1 MYRNIFRAGDVLIP
15 KNVDLHKWSVV
26 ACDQYTSQPEYWDD
40 VEEIVHDSP
49 STYHITFPEIFLNCT
64 DADKRID
71 AINAT
76 MQEYLNKSLFSEI
89 NNSFIYVERTLN
101 NAKIRKGL
109 VGVVDLEQYS
119 YLPGSQ
125 SPIRAT
131 EGTVLERIPP
141 RVRVRENAALEL
153 PHIMLLI
160 DDDLKTVIEPLAEK
174 KSEFSPAY
182 SFPLMKDGGH
192 ISGFIVDSTEEE
204 RILSAIDKLADKK
217 SFREKHGIKDDGKG
231 VFLFAMG
238 DGNHSLATA
247 KECFERIKA
256 KLPREEWA
264 VHPARY
270 ALVEVVNIHDTS
282 LEFEPIHRVLF
293 DVNPEDVLKR
303 ISEALETDEAC
314 NDSLQSFEYIC
325 AKKSGKLY
333 IKKPLSNLTVG
344 SLQSV
349 LDLYISETGC
359 QIDYVHG
366 DDVVSRLGRRP
377 NSIAFL
383 LPVMKK
389 SQLFETVIK
398 DGALPRKTFSM
409 GDANDKRFYL
419 EARRIK

>member
-1 MYRNIFRAGDVLIP
+1 MNKNIFCTGDVLIP
-15 KNVDLHKWSVV
+15 KDVDLHKWSVV
-26 ACDQYTSQPEYWDD
+26 ACDQYTSQPEYWNE
-40 VEEIVHDSP
+40 VEEIVRDCP
-49 STYHITFPEIFLNCT
+49 STYHITFPEIFLNGA

-71 AINAT
+71 AINAN

-89 NNSFIYVERTLN
+89 NNRFIYVERTLKN
-101 NAKIRKGL
+101 GKIRKGL
-109 VGVVDLEQYS
+109 VGVVDLEEYC

-125 SPIRAT
+125 SPVRAT

-160 DDDLKTVIEPLAEK
+160 DDALKTVIEPLAEK
-174 KSEFSPAY
+174 KGGFTPAY

-192 ISGFIVDSTEEE
+192 ISGFVVDSAEET
-204 RILSAIDKLADKK
+204 RILNAIDKLADTKA
-217 SFREKHGIKDDGKG
+217 FEEKYGINSDDKG
-231 VFLFAMG
+231 VLLFAVG

-247 KECFERIKA
+247 KECFERIKT
-256 KLPREEWA
+256 KLPQEEWE

-270 ALVEVVNIHDTS
+270 ALVEVVNIHDSS
-282 LEFEPIHRVLF
+282 LEFEPIHRALF

-303 ISEALETDEAC
+303 ISEALETDETGD
-314 NDSLQSFEYIC
+314 DSLQSFEYIS

-333 IKKPLSNLTVG
+333 IKKTLSNLAVG

-349 LDLYISETGC
+349 LDSFISETGC
-359 QIDYVHG
+359 QIDYIHG
-366 DDVVSRLGRRP
+366 DDVVSQLGRES
-377 NSIAFL
+377 NSISFL
-383 LPVMKK
+383 LPVMEK

-409 GDANDKRFYL
+409 GDAHDKRFYL